1 MTGRLAGKVAIVTG
15 ASRGLGQ
22 YCALAYGHEGAT
34 VVVAARSEHATE
46 RLPGTIYET
55 ASRIESNGGSALPIV
70 CNVADAQSIE
80 HMVQQVIDR
89 FGQIDVLMTNA
100 GVQPAGGIATIQPRH
115 FELEFRVNVFGTFHA
130 IRAVLPH
137 MFERGSGAII
147 TISSAATRSGGHY
160 SSTKRA
166 VEALSIGLANEVR
179 DRGVAV
185 NCLKPTSSIRT
196 PGALFRRTPEQ
207 RAAYQGL
214 TSESYEEAAILLALQ
229 TPATC
234 TGAVLSD
241 AMAVAQLGSP
251 EDFQRFKA
259 MYPPDWSSE
268 LR

>member
-22 YCALAYGHEGAT
+22 YSALAYGREGAT
-34 VVVAARSEHATE
+34 VVIAARSEEATE

-55 ASRIESNGGSALPIV
+55 AQLIEANGGTALPIV
-70 CNVADAQSIE
+70 CNVADAQSIDQ
-80 HMVQQVIDR
+80 MVQQVMER
-89 FGQIDVLMTNA
+89 FGQVDVLMTNA

-115 FELEFRVNVFGTFHA
+115 FELEFKVNVFGTFHA
-130 IRAVLPH
+130 IRSVLPH
-137 MFERGSGAII
+137 MIERGSGAII
-147 TISSAATRSGGHY
+147 TISSVATRSGGHY

-166 VEALSIGLANEVR
+166 VEAMTIGLANEVR

-214 TSESYEEAAILLALQ
+214 TAESYEEAAVLLALQ
-229 TPATC
+229 TPETC
-234 TGAVLSD
+234 TGGVFSD
-241 AMAVAQLGSP
+241 AQAVARFGTP
-251 EDFQRFKA
+251 EDLARFKA
-259 MYPPDWSSE
+259 MYPPEWSSE
-268 LR
+268 LD